1 MESKLKQYELTN
13 SGNYI
18 FINEFLF
25 NKEIRERELTEMM
38 EFQVSNSRM
47 NSVTNLIN
55 DKLERIAVS
64 IIANNFNL
72 FTFQKYTE
80 ISTMNEIPVLD
91 ADGIETGEFTTT
103 ISIEYMEN
111 EFFCNGIQMSFDEM
125 IFSFLSEY
133 TGFSISKLIP
143 QKQPL
148 TDGQAVTDGQVKT
161 QF

>member
-1 MESKLKQYELTN
+1 MESKLKQYELKN

-18 FINEFLF
+18 FIDEFLF
-25 NKEIRERELTEMM
+25 NKETRERELTEMM

-80 ISTMNEIPVLD
+80 ISMMNEVPVLD
-91 ADGIETGEFTTT
+91 SDGNETGEYMTEV
-103 ISIEYMEN
+103 SIEYMEN
-111 EFFCNGIQMSFDEM
+111 EFICNGLQMSFDEM
-125 IFSFLSEY
+125 IFSFLTEY
-133 TGFSISKLIP
+133 TGFSISKFIP
-143 QKQPL
+143 QKEVL
-148 TDGQAVTDGQVKT
+148 TDGQIKT
-161 QF
+161 QL